1 VTSLALLQRRKHV
14 GALLEHR
21 PLEAAVAEA
30 APTSLFPFRGKRLE
44 QRRSRGVTD
53 AAPNLANMSEH
64 RRSNRLARGSLPWP
78 EPAPAQARPVCRGSI
93 TVEAPIAPGAR
104 LRITAWPRF
113 APDGSRWLSIE
124 IEPYPSGGRKKP
136 TAHNPLS
143 DHG

>member
-1 VTSLALLQRRKHV
+1 
-14 GALLEHR
+14 
-21 PLEAAVAEA
+21 
-30 APTSLFPFRGKRLE
+30 
-44 QRRSRGVTD
+44 
-53 AAPNLANMSEH
+53 MSEH

-78 EPAPAQARPVCRGSI
+78 EPAPAQARPVCRDSI

>member
-21 PLEAAVAEA
+21 PLEAAVAEV

-124 IEPYPSGGRKKP
+124 IEPYPGGGRKK
-136 TAHNPLS
+136 AHCA
-143 DHG
+143 

>member
-53 AAPNLANMSEH
+53 
-64 RRSNRLARGSLPWP
+64 RGSLPWP
-78 EPAPAQARPVCRGSI
+78 EPAPAQARPVCRDSI